1 SFADRL
7 LGRGHGVVRAVDGVS
22 LDIDRGEIF
31 GLVGESG
38 SGKTT
43 LGRTILKLAEPTAG
57 RLEFEGTDITGYDE
71 DRMRPLRRQM
81 QLVYQDPNASLN
93 PAMRIVDAV
102 AHPLRI
108 HGIMDSREEQRNA
121 VVDVLDRVGL

>member
-1 SFADRL
+1 MTAPAVRVTDLETHFSVRGSFADRL

-43 LGRTILKLAEPTAG
+43 LGRTILKLADPTAC
-57 RLEFEGTDITGYDE
+57 RLEFEGTDINGYDV
-71 DRMRPLRRQM
+71 DMMSPIRHQIK
-81 QLVYQDPNASLN
+81 LV
-93 PAMRIVDAV
+93 
-102 AHPLRI
+102 
-108 HGIMDSREEQRNA
+108 
-121 VVDVLDRVGL
+121 